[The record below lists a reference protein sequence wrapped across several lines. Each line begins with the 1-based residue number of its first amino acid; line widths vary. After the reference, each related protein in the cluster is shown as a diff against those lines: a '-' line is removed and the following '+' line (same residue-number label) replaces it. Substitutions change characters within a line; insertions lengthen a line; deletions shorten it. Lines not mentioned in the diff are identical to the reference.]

1 MQTDKKCSKLFR
13 VLRLCYSILLKRQF
27 GSKGLQT
34 NLNGILTRDII
45 YVKWNAKMF
54 VFANLH
60 FHLKFIDCISTIFKS
75 LLRDFLQRNVEVS
88 KDNLIFSFIKKGKLI
103 SHYYN
108 FVVNASSPFSDQ
120 CQVGGSEF
128 RVFRSDLLRTFKRKQ
143 NYRMGVLLSNENK
156 KWGVSKPS
164 KSL

>member
-1 MQTDKKCSKLFR
+1 MKCEN
-13 VLRLCYSILLKRQF
+13 VRLCQFAFPLKIHR
-27 GSKGLQT
+27 
-34 NLNGILTRDII
+34 
-45 YVKWNAKMF
+45 
-54 VFANLH
+54 LH
-60 FHLKFIDCISTIFKS
+60 FNYFQVS
-75 LLRDFLQRNVEVS
+75 LRDFLQRNVEVS
-88 KDNLIFSFIKKGKLI
+88 KDNLIFSLIKKGKRI

-120 CQVGGSEF
+120 CQVGGFEF
-128 RVFRSDLLRTFKRKQ
+128 RVFRSNLLRKLKRKQ